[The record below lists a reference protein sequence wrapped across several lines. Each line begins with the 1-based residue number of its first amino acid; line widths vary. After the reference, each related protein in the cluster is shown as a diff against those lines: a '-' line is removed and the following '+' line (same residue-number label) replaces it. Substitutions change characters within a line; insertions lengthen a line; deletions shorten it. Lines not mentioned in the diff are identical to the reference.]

1 MNDKI
6 KKLKRQATI
15 KIQSHGAFG
24 EPESRQQLDVDKF
37 AELIIEECLSN
48 IQNCDGD
55 IDYAIYKIKKDF
67 GVE

>member
-1 MNDKI
+1 MNDRI
-6 KKLKRQATI
+6 KELKRQATI

>member
-1 MNDKI
+1 MNKKI
-6 KKLKRQATI
+6 KELRKQATI
-15 KIQSHGAFG
+15 KIRSHGAFG
-24 EPESRQQLDVDKF
+24 EPESREQLDEEKF

-67 GVE
+67 GIK